1 MFAYFQD
8 HGLPLVQLKERRR
21 DLVVAMTGQ
30 RGAISA
36 NQIMEIAAIQQTI
49 AAMGAVVSDLDAELE
64 SEAQAPNNRVLTLVV

>member
-1 MFAYFQD
+1 
-8 HGLPLVQLKERRR
+8 
-21 DLVVAMTGQ
+21 MTGQ